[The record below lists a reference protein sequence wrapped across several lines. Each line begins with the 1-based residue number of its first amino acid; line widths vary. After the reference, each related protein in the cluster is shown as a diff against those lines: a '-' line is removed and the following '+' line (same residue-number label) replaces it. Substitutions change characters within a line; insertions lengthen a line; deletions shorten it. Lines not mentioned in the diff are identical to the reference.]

1 MHASFEQ
8 LLKLRDGAD
17 AGDSVAAHV
26 RTCRVCSST
35 LDRLS
40 TVTQALRRL
49 PARFVAPD
57 RWNAV
62 AAELSGEAQPVA
74 RIRNRPGWLLPAG
87 SAALVLVVVLL
98 TVARRESPA
107 PATDE
112 RTTTVIAPETRRADL
127 LAESQRLESLLAS
140 LPAEPRITR
149 AQTELTVADLEDRLQ
164 WVDYRLNLAS
174 EAGLGGRDA
183 DLLWRERVDLLNSL
197 VAVRY
202 AQTRTVAF

>member
-8 LLKLRDGAD
+8 LLNLRDGRD
-17 AGDSVAAHV
+17 TGDGVAAHV
-26 RTCRVCSST
+26 CSCPECHAT
-35 LDRLS
+35 LDRLNIV
-40 TVTQALRRL
+40 TVALRKL
-49 PARFVAPD
+49 QPRFEAPD
-57 RWNAV
+57 RWNAIV
-62 AAELSGEAQPVA
+62 ATASGSATEVSAP
-74 RIRNRPGWLLPAG
+74 RSRPGWLLPAA
-87 SAALVLVVVLL
+87 SAALVVVAVLL
-98 TVARRESPA
+98 TFGDRGSPTPTAEEQSMTVPPTASREYW
-107 PATDE
+107 
-112 RTTTVIAPETRRADL
+112 

-140 LPAEPRITR
+140 LPAEPRVTR

-174 EAGLGGRDA
+174 EAGLAGREA

>member
-1 MHASFEQ
+1 
-8 LLKLRDGAD
+8 
-17 AGDSVAAHV
+17 
-26 RTCRVCSST
+26 
-35 LDRLS
+35 
-40 TVTQALRRL
+40 
-49 PARFVAPD
+49 
-57 RWNAV
+57 
-62 AAELSGEAQPVA
+62 
-74 RIRNRPGWLLPAG
+74 
-87 SAALVLVVVLL
+87 
-98 TVARRESPA
+98 
-107 PATDE
+107 
-112 RTTTVIAPETRRADL
+112 VIAPETRRADL

>member
-8 LLKLRDGAD
+8 LLNLRDGRD
-17 AGDSVAAHV
+17 TGDGVAAHV
-26 RTCRVCSST
+26 RSCPECHAT
-35 LDRLS
+35 LDRLNIV
-40 TVTQALRRL
+40 TVALRKL
-49 PARFVAPD
+49 QPRFEAPD
-57 RWNAV
+57 RWNAIV
-62 AAELSGEAQPVA
+62 ATASGSATEVSAP
-74 RIRNRPGWLLPAG
+74 RSRPGWLLPAA
-87 SAALVLVVVLL
+87 SAALVVVAVLL
-98 TVARRESPA
+98 TFGDREPPA
-107 PATDE
+107 PAAEAETA
-112 RTTTVIAPETRRADL
+112 TTVPAAASREHW

-140 LPAEPRITR
+140 LPAEPRVTR

-174 EAGLGGRDA
+174 EAGLAGREA